1 MYELASPR
9 RFIWFF
15 DPFLECKLRQRK
27 NIWGQILPLDR
38 RAPGPLAPT
47 SRGTAPAA
55 GPALPGAVWG
65 GEQGWGHGGSFAPWR
80 PPPKTRFP
88 RVQQHR
94 RGHLLHGAHIAAIS
108 SPLTSAF
115 PILQGCSHPTR
126 VLPLSQR
133 SHLYLGESREGIGAV
148 TRFELS
154 LRGKSSSP
162 LAPWAFGAVWAPS
175 DGLISLGIICWLCA
189 WRSKI
194 WGWVSTAGLVHSSE
208 KLTVALPGPQLKHRD
223 AFMRSVS
230 SSQRA
235 FSSPTTRYRSW

>member
-1 MYELASPR
+1 M
-9 RFIWFF
+9 
-15 DPFLECKLRQRK
+15 
-27 NIWGQILPLDR
+27 
-38 RAPGPLAPT
+38 
-47 SRGTAPAA
+47 
-55 GPALPGAVWG
+55 
-65 GEQGWGHGGSFAPWR
+65 GWGAGLGTWGELCPKET
-80 PPPKTRFP
+80 PPKTRFP

-94 RGHLLHGAHIAAIS
+94 RGHLLQGGHIAAIS

-148 TRFELS
+148 TCFELS

-208 KLTVALPGPQLKHRD
+208 KLTVALPGPQLKHRN

-235 FSSPTTRYRSW
+235 FSIATTRYRSW